1 MASPRGIRARGGL
14 QSEFLNTFKK
24 LGTRARASPPLLI
37 SRGNVEAIISR
48 SLFRLDS
55 TRNGRNFW
63 INLFKRA
70 LLIIFIFIEYLPNCN
85 SFRKDLFLTRN
96 ISWDEK
102 GEKFIF
108 RLHQFR
114 VKLKFRG
121 SCSAHALYTRG
132 KKEIPFR
139 TLQIS
144 ERDIY

>member
-24 LGTRARASPPLLI
+24 LGTRARASPSLLI

-70 LLIIFIFIEYLPNCN
+70 CTSSNWIYLYLSNIYLIATYI
-85 SFRKDLFLTRN
+85 RKDLFLTN

-108 RLHQFR
+108 RLYQFR

-121 SCSAHALYTRG
+121 SCSAHALYTRR

-139 TLQIS
+139 TL
-144 ERDIY
+144 